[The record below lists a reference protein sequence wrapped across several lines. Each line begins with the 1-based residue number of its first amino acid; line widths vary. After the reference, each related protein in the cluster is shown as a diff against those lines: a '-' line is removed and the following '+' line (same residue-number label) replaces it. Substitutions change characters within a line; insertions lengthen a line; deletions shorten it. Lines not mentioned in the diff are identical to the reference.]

1 MFRRALTTCS
11 IVVLLVAQ
19 ALSADDPPE
28 YRLAVQLVQ
37 EQRWAEALDHIQ
49 NLRKQYPGNPKV
61 GNLEGLA
68 LLGRGDSG
76 GAAAAFERVLVAHPG
91 FFPAIKNIAILEWE
105 TKNRRAAEHT
115 VQALKMEPKDP
126 VLNVYG
132 ALSALEQKNASAA
145 NRHLDLAG
153 NAISA
158 MPPQLEMRLAY
169 LLGTTGSYARA
180 AHVYEDIVAHGARGP
195 TLTYN
200 FGLAQYLGGDYQGA
214 IHTLEEPGSQEQSR
228 DELNLLAQAYEKNHQ
243 TQLAI
248 DRLREAIT
256 RFPSDENNYLDLATI
271 CIDHNAYPLG
281 IQIVELGLKS
291 NPGSKKLL
299 FQLGVLHALSGEF
312 DVARDEFRI
321 VRKLAPGQDL
331 PVAALE
337 LADIQQN
344 EETLQELRRNLKEK
358 GDSAILCYVLGSSL
372 VRKGARRGTPEYA
385 EARRCFQRAIQLDPK
400 LPYPYIELGKMYEQA
415 GKIPEAISLF
425 EKVTALGFRDPAPY
439 YHLARDYQKLNQS
452 QKAKQ
457 MLKKLKEIQRQ
468 SREFEQVGLTG
479 PEA

>member
-11 IVVLLVAQ
+11 IVVLLVTQ

-61 GNLEGLA
+61 GNLEGLV

-91 FFPAIKNIAILEWE
+91 FFPAIKNLAILEWE

-169 LLGTTGSYARA
+169 LLGTTSSYARA

-200 FGLAQYLGGDYQGA
+200 LGSPNIWRVITKAQSIL
-214 IHTLEEPGSQEQSR
+214 SR
-228 DELNLLAQAYEKNHQ
+228 SRGRK
-243 TQLAI
+243 
-248 DRLREAIT
+248 
-256 RFPSDENNYLDLATI
+256 
-271 CIDHNAYPLG
+271 G
-281 IQIVELGLKS
+281 
-291 NPGSKKLL
+291 NPGMY
-299 FQLGVLHALSGEF
+299 
-312 DVARDEFRI
+312 DARPF
-321 VRKLAPGQDL
+321 
-331 PVAALE
+331 
-337 LADIQQN
+337 
-344 EETLQELRRNLKEK
+344 
-358 GDSAILCYVLGSSL
+358 
-372 VRKGARRGTPEYA
+372 
-385 EARRCFQRAIQLDPK
+385 
-400 LPYPYIELGKMYEQA
+400 
-415 GKIPEAISLF
+415 
-425 EKVTALGFRDPAPY
+425 
-439 YHLARDYQKLNQS
+439 LARKPRGKVASLYTSAGNL
-452 QKAKQ
+452 
-457 MLKKLKEIQRQ
+457 
-468 SREFEQVGLTG
+468 
-479 PEA
+479 P